1 MRRETGMTALEL
13 SKLANL
19 YKIPASLLF
28 SIEVTECFPSD
39 IIAPSFWTV
48 LAERRA
54 FVTKGCTT
62 TSACQM
68 TSSVI
73 SERCSRSKTRDWICS
88 YCCNSDRCNYY
99 VPVSYFTSYHIKYPF
114 KKAIILV
121 RQVSGLKIM

>member
-1 MRRETGMTALEL
+1 MRRETGMTVLEL

-99 VPVSYFTSYHIKYPF
+99 VPGGALRVWSSHTYTTFF
-114 KKAIILV
+114 IICLCSIFWKFV
-121 RQVSGLKIM
+121 